1 MLQACVSF
9 RAVPRILDIFRAS
22 GFYPGVWVPHF
33 TSAINWTL
41 RLGLS
46 RLQSVKPI
54 TDRWIA
60 IIDHSI
66 DIGVKKVLV
75 VLRVPVGLLEEKG
88 QALNLSDCEC
98 IGVHVS
104 EKTDY
109 ETIAKQ
115 LTETFS
121 RSGAPAAIVKDNA
134 GNLSKGVGHW
144 KKLSKI
150 KSIKTIDD
158 ISHVLANALKAQFEK
173 KRLFKSF
180 LAMIRIGSARL
191 RQTELAFLLPP
202 KIRTNQ
208 PTRLPL
214 R

>member
-9 RAVPRILDIFRAS
+9 RAVPRIRDIFRAS

-33 TSAINWTL
+33 TSVINCTL

-46 RLQSVKPI
+46 RLQSGKPI

-144 KKLSKI
+144 CY
-150 KSIKTIDD
+150 
-158 ISHVLANALKAQFEK
+158 
-173 KRLFKSF
+173 
-180 LAMIRIGSARL
+180 G
-191 RQTELAFLLPP
+191 
-202 KIRTNQ
+202 
-208 PTRLPL
+208 PL
-214 R
+214 